1 MWPPVD
7 VRSLTAESLGRAC
20 LILAVD
26 LLLLVTSILN
36 ITVIAFTPDLSD
48 VIGCYLVSAVFFTR
62 KKKANML
69 LFGSQRGC

>member
-7 VRSLTAESLGRAC
+7 VRSLTAESLGRAS

-26 LLLLVTSILN
+26 LLLFVTSILN

-48 VIGCYLVSAVFFTR
+48 VIGCYLVRSKRR
-62 KKKANML
+62 KKTFLIKKEKGPM
-69 LFGSQRGC
+69 